1 MYPIETFMENSIQ
14 KFINFNEKVSYSSNK
29 AHHYGVQRTSYGSFV
44 SPFDVLFLVRMHSYF
59 DT

>member
-1 MYPIETFMENSIQ
+1 MYPVEIFMAKSIQ

-29 AHHYGVQRTSYGSFV
+29 AHHYGVQRIGYMSFV

-59 DT
+59 DR